1 MKRPFQLSL
10 LYALLCLSGFAGLGY
25 EIVWARMLSVGLGH
39 EILAVL
45 AVIAAFFSGLALG
58 AWALDGVVSRS
69 RVPGRW
75 YAAFELTIGLWSL
88 ALIAI
93 IPWANRAVALLIG
106 TDPSP
111 VWHWAV
117 AFSVPFFLLL
127 PATAAMGGTLPAM
140 ERLFSRL
147 ARDGRLVGGL
157 YAANT
162 FGAFA
167 GTLLTTFLIVPSL
180 GIGATLLLLAAV
192 NLVCAAGVALGAARG
207 EAARPPAPSPAV
219 DDRVPAGRLYGTL
232 FLTGLLGIGY
242 EVLVVRVLAQV
253 MENTVYSFASV
264 LSVYL
269 LGTAAGAALYQRFV
283 PRTGFRAVLTGL
295 LQASS
300 LACVAGVLVLGMA
313 PAIYAFILARAGQG
327 FAGAVAAEL
336 GVAFLVLLLPTAAMG
351 ALFSHLAQ
359 GAREAQSG
367 IGRALGVN
375 TLGASLAPL
384 VFGVLA
390 LPAAGSLAA
399 LAIVCVGYLALTPR
413 LRGRAFVPAV
423 VSLAAVAAMLFGPF
437 DLRFVTLP
445 PGGRVVAHVEGVM
458 AAVSVVADRQNRLY
472 LKVNNHFRMGSTGSA
487 FSDRRQGYIPLL
499 LHPDPKR
506 ALFLGLGTGATFA
519 AAADFPG
526 LEADGVELVPEILPL
541 IGRFAPVTG
550 DPGRAHG
557 LHLATADARR
567 YVQATEKTYDV
578 IVADL
583 FHPARDGAGSLYT
596 REHFAAVRAR
606 LAEDGIFCQWL
617 PLHQLDLPTLRV
629 IIRTF
634 LAVFPDA
641 SAYLAH
647 YSLQTPLL
655 ALVGGK
661 APLRFSPDWI
671 DRRLRDRTL
680 GPKLAALRLASPYA
694 LFGAFV
700 AGGGDLAK
708 FAGAGPLNT
717 DDRPI
722 VIFDAPSSVYGRLGP
737 PSERLFALIDG
748 VSPRPKDVLLPAGT
762 EADKRLAA
770 YWAARD
776 QFLKAGEGV
785 VPTNDLQ
792 AMVRQ
797 VRRPLLAAVRTSPDF
812 DAAYRP
818 LLSLA
823 VALHRIDPAGAEA
836 LLTELVDANPARRE
850 ARTLRD
856 RFAGGQR

>member
-1 MKRPFQLSL
+1 VKHPFQLIL

-25 EIVWARMLSVGLGH
+25 EIVWARMLAVGLGH

-45 AVIAAFFSGLALG
+45 AVIAAFFAGLALG
-58 AWALDGVVSRS
+58 AWALDGAVSRS

-75 YAAFELTIGLWSL
+75 YAGFELTIGLWSL

-111 VWHWAV
+111 AWHWAV
-117 AFSVPFFLLL
+117 AFVVPFFLLL

-147 ARDGRLVGGL
+147 AQDGRSVAGL

-167 GTLLTTFLIVPSL
+167 GTLLATFLIVPAL

-192 NLVCAAGVALGAARG
+192 NFICAAGVGLGAARG
-207 EAARPPAPSPAV
+207 EAGRPAV
-219 DDRVPAGRLYGTL
+219 DAPAPGDPVSARRLFGTL

-242 EVLVVRVLAQV
+242 AVLVVRVLAQV

-264 LSVYL
+264 LAVYL
-269 LGTAAGAALYQRFV
+269 LGTAAGAALYQRFL
-283 PRTGFRAVLTGL
+283 PRTGFRAVLSTL
-295 LQASS
+295 LLAVS
-300 LACVAGVLVLGMA
+300 LACIAGIFVLGFA
-313 PAIYAFILARAGQG
+313 PVAYDVILSRAGPG
-327 FAGAVAAEL
+327 FAGAVTAEV
-336 GVAFLVLLLPTAAMG
+336 GVAALVLALPTAAMG

-359 GAREAQSG
+359 GAREAG
-367 IGRALGVN
+367 GGLGRALGIN

-384 VFGVLA
+384 LFGVLS
-390 LPAAGSLAA
+390 LPAVGSLAA
-399 LAIVCVGYLALTPR
+399 LAIVSAGYVLLLPRAR
-413 LRGRAFVPAV
+413 LRTLVPAG
-423 VSLAAVAAMLFGPF
+423 VSLAAVAALLLGPV
-437 DLRFVTLP
+437 DLRFVTPP
-445 PGGRVVAHVEGVM
+445 PGGRVVEHVEGVM
-458 AAVSVVADRQNRLY
+458 ADVSVVADRQDQLH

-526 LEADGVELVPEILPL
+526 LEADGVELVPEIVPM
-541 IGRFAPVTG
+541 IRHFAPVTG
-550 DPGRAHG
+550 DLDKAPQ
-557 LHLATADARR
+557 LHLTVADARR
-567 YVQATEKTYDV
+567 YVQATDKTYDV

-596 REHFAAVRAR
+596 REHFAAVKAR
-606 LAEDGIFCQWL
+606 LAEGGVFCQWL

-634 LAVFPDA
+634 LAVFPDG

-661 APLRFSPDWI
+661 APLRFSPDWL
-671 DRRLRDRTL
+671 DRRLHDRAFA
-680 GPKLAALRLASPYA
+680 PKLAALRLASPYA

-700 AGGGDLAK
+700 AGGKDLAA
-708 FAGAGPLNT
+708 FAGNGPFNT

-722 VIFDAPSSVYGRLGP
+722 VIFQAPSSVYGRLGP
-737 PSERLFALIDG
+737 PSERLFALLDS
-748 VSPRPKDVLLPAGT
+748 VAPRPSDVLLPDAARAG
-762 EADKRLAA
+762 KRLAA

-785 VPTNDLQ
+785 APTDDVQ
-792 AMVRQ
+792 AMVAQ

-812 DAAYRP
+812 DAAYMP

-823 VALHRIDPAGAEA
+823 AALHRVDPSGARA
-836 LLTELVDANPARRE
+836 LLAELADANPARRE
-850 ARTLRD
+850 ARVLLD
-856 RFAGGQR
+856 RFAD